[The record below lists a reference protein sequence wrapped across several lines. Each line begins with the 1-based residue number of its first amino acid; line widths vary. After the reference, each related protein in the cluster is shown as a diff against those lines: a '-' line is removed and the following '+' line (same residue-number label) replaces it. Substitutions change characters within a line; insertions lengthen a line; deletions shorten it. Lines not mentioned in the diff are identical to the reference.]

1 MRILL
6 DEGVPIQLR
15 RGLSSHVVKTVQ
27 ESGWSSMMNGQLLA
41 RAEGEFDLFI
51 TADQNLKYQ
60 QNLRD
65 RKLAILE
72 LSSNRRRIIEKNFE
86 IILEAVSHIEQGSFI
101 SLPLF

>member
-27 ESGWSSMMNGQLLA
+27 ESGWSSMMNGQHLA

-51 TADQNLKYQ
+51 TAD
-60 QNLRD
+60 
-65 RKLAILE
+65 
-72 LSSNRRRIIEKNFE
+72 
-86 IILEAVSHIEQGSFI
+86 
-101 SLPLF
+101 